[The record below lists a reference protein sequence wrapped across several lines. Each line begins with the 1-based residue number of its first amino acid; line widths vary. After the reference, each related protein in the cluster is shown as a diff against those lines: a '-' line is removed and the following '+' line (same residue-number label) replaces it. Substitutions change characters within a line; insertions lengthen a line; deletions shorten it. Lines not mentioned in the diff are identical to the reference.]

1 MNDEKAIIALGDV
14 ANTLIKKI
22 LVQYNFEIIEINTRS
37 KLISTAQKEKPQII
51 ILNISSEDGIGGAAV
66 GEAIMKTSPDT
77 RIIFVGKDD
86 KKTIVDAL
94 YSGDA
99 FIYSP
104 INPEIAEI
112 VIKTNIVKSQV
123 KKTGRKKYKDNTTR
137 KAHETKA
144 MHNFVLQLSNARRMI
159 EYAQI
164 IKQYLHEM
172 LDFKVFVFSIIENM
186 PDLFRSRVF
195 LNDDIN
201 TETFTNITNN
211 IKAHVNRVPE
221 HMYNLEFVT
230 HGETSEIAKTWDA
243 YHFHCWELRVQN
255 NFGYIFIFN
264 DKPLK
269 VSEPINK
276 LTNSMFTQASTFISY
291 LRELETERIELLN
304 TITNIMPEGVLW
316 IDDRKTEVFVN
327 NRAKEIFSKNIMK
340 SISSTLHR
348 DKLYDIFRRLDIFDS
363 FFGLNASKKKNI
375 SKTLTINGF
384 LLEFNVYRI
393 TQGDNQDYT
402 GTLFVI
408 RDKTEERDEAQ
419 ENFELLDVII
429 NEIKEPVK
437 SIDALSELVY
447 DNLKSQTISREYLR
461 NIDVINDAVN
471 KISEIVNYFVNK
483 NKLKYEI
490 LRKKPVTVEN
500 MFDAVFDLFRNQA
513 AKRKITLKKEILP
526 GGMNILADAEQIQLV
541 LKNLVMN
548 SMNYTQDSGIIIL
561 RSEPSDYAE
570 ITKKKRMT
578 NRKKF
583 DNFTKLPRYF
593 VEISCIDN
601 GIGIPED
608 HHLKVFERFAQAET
622 PAITGKKGI
631 GLGLTLAQNIIEFHG
646 GNIWIDH
653 EYKDGAKVVFNIAV
667 GFAFPKDLT

>member
-1 MNDEKAIIALGDV
+1 MKDEKVLIALGDDENAIV
-14 ANTLIKKI
+14 RKI
-22 LVQYNFEIIEINTRS
+22 FVQYDLEINEINTRS
-37 KLISTAQKEKPQII
+37 KLLTSAQNEKPLII

-66 GEAIMKTSPDT
+66 GEAIMKVSPDS

-86 KKTIVDAL
+86 QKLIVDAL

-104 INPEIAEI
+104 IRPEIAEI
-112 VIKTNIVKSQV
+112 VIKTNVVKSRV
-123 KKTGRKKYKDNTTR
+123 NRTGRIKYKDKTTR
-137 KAHETKA
+137 KAQETQA
-144 MHNFVLQLSNARRMI
+144 MHNFVLQLSNARRMN
-159 EYAQI
+159 EFAQI
-164 IKQYLHEM
+164 IMQYLREM
-172 LDFKVFVFSIIENM
+172 LDFKVFVFSIIEKQ
-186 PDLFRSRVF
+186 PDLFRSRIY
-195 LNDDIN
+195 LTDDVN
-201 TETFTNITNN
+201 AETLAN
-211 IKAHVNRVPE
+211 IKNEIKE
-221 HMYNLEFVT
+221 HTKRQPAQIFNFEFVT
-230 HGETSEIAKTWDA
+230 QDETNEIAKTWDA
-243 YHFHCWELRVQN
+243 NNYYIWELSAQS
-255 NFGYIFIFN
+255 NFGCIFVFS
-264 DKPLK
+264 DVPLK
-269 VSEPINK
+269 VSAPMKK
-276 LTNSMFTQASTFISY
+276 LTYSMFTQASTFISY

-327 NRAKEIFSKNIMK
+327 NRAKEIFDKNIK
-340 SISSTLHR
+340 ESISTTLHR
-348 DKLYDIFRRLDIFDS
+348 DKLFDIFRRLNIFDN

-375 SKTLTINGF
+375 SNTLTINGF

-393 TQGDNQDYT
+393 TQGDSQEYT

-408 RDKTEERDEAQ
+408 RDKTEEKNEAQ
-419 ENFELLDVII
+419 ENFELLNVII

-490 LRKKPVTVEN
+490 LRKKPVKVEN
-500 MFDAVFDLFRNQA
+500 IFDAVFDKFRDEA
-513 AKRKITLKKEILP
+513 ASRNITLKKEVLP

-548 SMNYTQDSGIIIL
+548 SMNYTADSGIIIL
-561 RSEPSDYAE
+561 RSEPSEYAK
-570 ITKKKRMT
+570 ITKKGKIAGI
-578 NRKKF
+578 KKI
-583 DNFTKLPRYF
+583 DDFTKLPRYF

-608 HHLKVFERFAQAET
+608 HHIKVFERFAQAET
-622 PAITGKKGI
+622 PQVTGKKGI

-667 GFAFPKDLT
+667 GFALPKDLS